1 MNLAEPASNPNDHGL
16 ARWPA
21 IIKALHLI
29 RRFRLGGDDRRVDHV
44 L

>member
-1 MNLAEPASNPNDHGL
+1 MVAS
-16 ARWPA
+16 WPT

-29 RRFRLGGDDRRVDHV
+29 RRFRLGGDDGRVDHV